1 MNKMPVI
8 WYVEII
14 IVIVISDT
22 KIISNQLIFPLKI
35 YRQKYC
41 TLLTCLCKGTETRKA
56 FDRALQALPVTQH
69 KAIWDQYIKWI
80 REFGCQETS
89 ITVYRRYLMFD
100 PSQRE
105 TFVKFLEENGLY
117 QEAARQL
124 TQCVDDPHYVSPIGS
139 SRHQLWMKLCD
150 LCATHVEAVS
160 GDMNVEAII
169 RSGIA
174 KFSDEVGRLWTR
186 LADFYVH
193 QGLFDKARDVYEE
206 ALASVVTVKDF
217 TIVFDKYVKVEEKVL
232 AAKLQWVEEL
242 EAEIEEAGEDC
253 DEETL
258 EEKEELTKE
267 VDIRLAR
274 IEHMLSRR
282 PLLLSS
288 VVLRQN
294 PHNVY
299 EWLKRVKVL
308 REQAAEAAGTTSGTA
323 AGAKT
328 ATHSKEEAEEDEG
341 DAILSSI
348 YRDQIAHTFAEAIKT
363 VDPDLAVGKFSH
375 LWLAFAKFYERQK
388 DLDSAR
394 SVYKKAVAVEF
405 KSVEELANVWCAYA
419 EMEMKY
425 ENYEEALIL
434 LQKVVS
440 DPPRVWKAKQQ
451 AASAKSTQLV
461 ISSEDVTEAAVTRL
475 PASAQ
480 IHKNVKVWGLYLDLE
495 EGVGTLETCRAAYE
509 RAIDLKVATPQ
520 FMLNYATY
528 LEERNYFDDS
538 FRVYEKAVTMFVF
551 PPLRIIWITYI
562 DKFVERYGGTKIERL
577 RDMFENA
584 LTQVPE
590 EFAPEFYIK
599 YAKTEEDLGL
609 SRQAIAVYE
618 RATRAVGAKDRLNM
632 YRLYAKKTEQFYG
645 ITKTRPVYERALQE
659 LSDDDARELC
669 IEFSEMETK
678 LGEVDRARAIL
689 QYGSQFAPPA
699 LQPAYW
705 TKWREFEESHGNE
718 DTYREMLRIRRS
730 VETAFSQTPMYLSMI
745 QQSAAGAG
753 LTVADAGNKRPAEP
767 GMVSFLPAQ
776 KKQAV

>member
-1 MNKMPVI
+1 M
-8 WYVEII
+8 
-14 IVIVISDT
+14 
-22 KIISNQLIFPLKI
+22 SN
-35 YRQKYC
+35 
-41 TLLTCLCKGTETRKA
+41 LCKGTDTRKA

-69 KAIWDQYIKWI
+69 QSIWDQYIKWI
-80 REFGCQETS
+80 QEFACQETS
-89 ITVYRRYLMFD
+89 IAVYRRYLMFD

-105 TFVKFLEENGLY
+105 TFVKFLEDHKLY

-124 TQCVDDPHYVSPIGS
+124 TLCVEDSHYVSPIGS

-150 LCATHVEAVS
+150 LYATHVEAAS
-160 GDMNVEAII
+160 GDLNVEAII
-169 RSGIA
+169 RSGIT

-193 QGLFDKARDVYEE
+193 QGLFDKARDIYEE

-242 EAEIEEAGEDC
+242 EAEIVEEGDNC
-253 DEETL
+253 DAEML

-267 VDIRLAR
+267 VDMRLAR
-274 IEHMLSRR
+274 IEHMLLRR

-308 REQAAEAAGTTSGTA
+308 RAQAANAAISGHTGPTTTNNKRGDT
-323 AGAKT
+323 KQDD
-328 ATHSKEEAEEDEG
+328 DEG
-341 DAILSSI
+341 DDDNDNILSGI
-348 YRDQIAHTFAEAIKT
+348 YRDQIAHTFAEAIST
-363 VDPDLAVGKFSH
+363 VDPELAVGKFSH
-375 LWLAFAKFYERQK
+375 IWLAFAKFYERQH

-394 SVYKKAVAVEF
+394 SVYKKAVAVEY

-419 EMEMKY
+419 EMEMKC
-425 ENYEEALIL
+425 ENYEVALTF
-434 LQKVVS
+434 LQKVLS
-440 DPPRVWKAKQQ
+440 DPPRVRKVKPQT
-451 AASAKSTQLV
+451 ASAKNTQLV
-461 ISSEDVTEAAVTRL
+461 ISSEDATDGALTRQ
-475 PASAQ
+475 PASSQ
-480 IHKNVKVWGLYLDLE
+480 IHKSIKVWGLYLDLE

-509 RAIDLKVATPQ
+509 RAIDIKVATPQ
-520 FMLNYATY
+520 IMLNYATY

-551 PPLRIIWITYI
+551 PQLRIIWLTYI
-562 DKFVERYGGTKIERL
+562 DKFVERYAGTKIERL

-584 LTQVPE
+584 LTQVPDDT
-590 EFAPEFYIK
+590 APEFYIK

-632 YRLYAKKTEQFYG
+632 YRLYAKKTEQYYG
-645 ITKTRPVYERALQE
+645 ITKTRPVYERALEE
-659 LSDDDARELC
+659 LSDEDSRELC
-669 IEFSEMETK
+669 IEFSELETK

-689 QYGSQFAPPA
+689 QYGSQFAAPA

-753 LTVADAGNKRPAEP
+753 VTLTDNGSKRQAEP
-767 GMVSFLPAQ
+767 GMVAFLPAQ